1 MMNLPVIHFPDLPQQ
16 FAAALA
22 LLAPE
27 LSLSLAEEGIP
38 VRIILSDGGISLRR
52 TADGITLSCRRVSEF
67 CRALSHL
74 TAHLEDDSEVSEK
87 GRFSML
93 CYMADASRN
102 AVFNLPTAKKILRLL
117 ALCGYDSMMLYTED
131 TFEVP
136 EYPYFGHMRGR
147 YTHAELRELDDY
159 ADALGIELI
168 PCIQTLA
175 HLATA
180 LRWKDMA
187 AFSDTND
194 ILLVGDERT
203 YAFIDAM
210 LETCRSCFRSRRI
223 NIGMDEAHALGLGKY
238 LKKNGYTPAHEIML
252 AHLERVIAQ
261 CHEKGFRPMMW
272 SDMFFRMAFGGKYYV
287 KEGEIAESVIDR
299 VPEGVTLIYWDYY
312 SYDRALV
319 EHMVDCHLKF
329 KNPAAFAGGAWKWT
343 GYAPHNYHSIV
354 STKLQLDICLEK
366 GLDQIIVTGWGDNGG
381 EASQFS
387 VLPSLLYFA
396 ERAYTDRIDEAYLES
411 RARACFGIGFADLMA
426 LDAPDDLPAIYHAAG
441 NPRNP
446 HRYLLYNDPMLGMM
460 DKMFDPERDP
470 AVFAENADRLLA
482 LSGHKGFGYLFRTLG
497 LLCRVL
503 ARKSDLTVRMRAA
516 YLADERGRL
525 RTIAEEEIPQIISD
539 LDRFIDA
546 FRTQWECENKPFGFE
561 SHELRLGG
569 LRLRLESTA
578 RRLVRYLDGAAPAIP
593 ELEQPVLDYACR
605 TDPAIPHIGMNVWTK
620 MASPG
625 LL

>member
-1 MMNLPVIHFPDLPQQ
+1 MKHATICFPDLSEQ
-16 FAAALA
+16 FSAALD

-27 LSLSLAEEGIP
+27 LSLPLGNDGLP
-38 VRIILSDGGISLRR
+38 VRVTLSDGGISLRR
-52 TADGITLSCRRVSEF
+52 TAEGITITCRRVNEF

-74 TAHLEDDSEVSEK
+74 AAYLRDGGEVEEK

-93 CYMADASRN
+93 CYMVDASRN
-102 AVFNLPTAKKILRLL
+102 AVFNLPSAKKMLRLL

-136 EYPYFGHMRGR
+136 EYPYFGHLRGR

-175 HLATA
+175 HLETA
-180 LRWKDMA
+180 IRWKEIA
-187 AFSDTND
+187 AFSDTKD

-238 LKKNGYTPAHEIML
+238 LQKNGYTPAHEIML
-252 AHLERVIAQ
+252 AHLDRVIAQ
-261 CHEKGFRPMMW
+261 CHDKGFHPMMW
-272 SDMFFRMAFGGKYYV
+272 SDMFFRMAFGGNYYV
-287 KEGEIAESVIDR
+287 KEGEIAENVINR
-299 VPEGVTLIYWDYY
+299 VPEGVTLVYWDYY

-329 KNPAAFAGGAWKWT
+329 KNPVAFAGGAWKWI

-354 STKLQLDICLEK
+354 SSKLQLDVCLEK
-366 GLDQIIVTGWGDNGG
+366 GLDNIIVTGWGDNGG

-387 VLPSLLYFA
+387 TLPSLLYFA

-411 RARACFGIGFADLMA
+411 RARACFGIGFAELMA
-426 LDAPDDLPAIYHAAG
+426 LDAPDDLPAIYHVPG
-441 NPRNP
+441 NRNP

-470 AVFAENADRLLA
+470 AVFAANTDRLLA
-482 LSGHKGFGYLFRTLG
+482 LAGHPTFGYLFRTLG

-503 ARKSDLTVRMRAA
+503 TRKSDLTVRMRAA
-516 YLADERGRL
+516 YLANERSAL
-525 RTIAEEEIPQIISD
+525 RTIAEEEIPQIVDD
-539 LDRFIDA
+539 LDEFIAA
-546 FRTQWECENKPFGFE
+546 FRTQWEKENKPFGFE
-561 SHELRLGG
+561 THELRLGG

-578 RRLVRYLDGAAPAIP
+578 RRLLRYLDGEDSAIP
-593 ELEQPVLDYACR
+593 EFDQPVLDYAGR
-605 TDPAIPHIGMNVWTK
+605 TDPAVPHISKNVWSQI
-620 MASPG
+620 ASPG
-625 LL
+625 IL